1 MFLLGMLLSAAL
13 AWLLFHV
20 VKRLA
25 RVRRVRRA
33 ARASHAE
40 RAAARVLAAQGYS
53 IVGRQVRQRWSLLAD
68 GQEVGFELIADYLV
82 ESEGVRWIAEVKTG
96 QRALDLRY
104 GPTRRQM
111 LEYRQA
117 FGVDGVLL
125 VDAEAEQVRCVR
137 FREPPGHAG
146 GAARS
151 LLRQLLCLGIGLVL
165 GLALAR
171 SWPSSIERVSVA
183 LEPAQPPCPP
193 GNLEP
198 DGQQPGNARPSS
210 ARAGS
215 SRPGNSRPGG
225 ARPGITRSER
235 GPASSGSR
243 AGGS

>member
-25 RVRRVRRA
+25 RLRRVRRA

-82 ESEGVRWIAEVKTG
+82 ESDGVRWIAEVKTG

-151 LLRQLLCLGIGLVL
+151 LFRQLLCLGLGFVL

-171 SWPSSIERVSVA
+171 FSPSRIERVSAA
-183 LEPAQPPCPP
+183 LEPAHPPCPP
-193 GNLEP
+193 GNLGP
-198 DGQQPGNARPSS
+198 DGQQPSNARPGNARP
-210 ARAGS
+210 GS
-215 SRPGNSRPGG
+215 SRPGS
-225 ARPGITRSER
+225 AQPGITRSER